1 MFGRDEQ
8 ARARAEQALAL
19 SRRLANP
26 YCTSWALY
34 ALGRAL
40 ARLEPESAREAMA
53 GAVQASSAIGSPWNS
68 GLAII
73 EWLAL
78 GRRLGDTTDSRA
90 AVLDLMEM
98 LILSGNRSQMS
109 ESFREVGHVLARAGD
124 LEGATLAFLGRRG
137 LPEMP
142 GGSSDPVQDERVL
155 GELKQHLGGKWR
167 KLQTTALALPEM
179 DLVTICRDSLLAM
192 GYPVD

>member
-1 MFGRDEQ
+1 MSKPRG
-8 ARARAEQALAL
+8 AAEQALAL

-26 YCTSWALY
+26 YCTNWALY

-53 GAVQASSAIGSPWNS
+53 GAVQASSAIGSRWNS
-68 GLAII
+68 GLATI

-78 GRRLGDTTDSRA
+78 GRRLGDTADSRA

-109 ESFREVGHVLARAGD
+109 ESFREVGHVLRCEPATWREQPLLSSAD
-124 LEGATLAFLGRRG
+124 AACRRCPGAPPIRLRMSL
-137 LPEMP
+137 
-142 GGSSDPVQDERVL
+142 VL

-192 GYPVD
+192 GSPVD